1 MHSRDRQSDRV
12 KSKVRCSKAC
22 VKVLCALLAGM
33 SWEDC
38 EGEAEFKLSSRGW
51 EVWTWQIAP
60 LQVEESGGGSCTRKD
75 FR

>member
-1 MHSRDRQSDRV
+1 M
-12 KSKVRCSKAC
+12 RCWPECLGKT
-22 VKVLCALLAGM
+22 
-33 SWEDC
+33 